1 MKETDRRS
9 EANTIGWKDVGLIGL
24 WDNIMEVH
32 GLVFGSITTKEVT
45 MKRGQRWWR
54 FSTVEVC
61 ELSFCAV
68 G

>member
-32 GLVFGSITTKEVT
+32 GLVFGSITTSSEVR

-61 ELSFCAV
+61 ELSF
-68 G
+68 